1 MDNLSNYYDLFP
13 LNLRTIFV
21 GLNPVSKNEIT
32 EIRIRRGLPIIIYLY
47 TTPYFLSPYGKL
59 VNHYTADCL
68 TISDGDFDYIIN
80 NICNYSF
87 HSKINSML
95 KGYVTTEKGSRIG
108 IASKAVFKDNI
119 VSSVKEINSV
129 NIRIPK
135 EIKDCSRKILN
146 ILNVNSTPSII
157 IAGAPAS
164 GKTTLLRDMARLL
177 SSGFAGSYKKITI
190 IDERDEIASG
200 FNVGINTDVIRN
212 FSKAS
217 AIEMAVR
224 TMSPEIIIC
233 DEIGNEQELESIKF
247 GFSTGT
253 TFIVSVHAKD
263 EKNIC
268 NNRIINNLVKTGEF
282 DYLVLLKEYTNSF
295 DIYDLTGDTLENNR
309 KCYDNDIFLLHWN
322 DDCRL

>member
-13 LNLRTIFV
+13 LNLRTVLI
-21 GLNPVSKNEIT
+21 GLSQSAKNDVT
-32 EIRIRRGLPIIIYLY
+32 EIRIRRLLPIIIYLQKK
-47 TTPYFLSPYGKL
+47 PYFISSYGKL
-59 VNHYTADCL
+59 VNYYSADCL
-68 TISDGDFDYIIN
+68 TICDGDFDYIIN

-87 HSKINSML
+87 HSKVNSML

-108 IASKAVFKDNI
+108 IASKAVYKDNT
-119 VSSVKEINSV
+119 VTSVKEITSI

-135 EIKDCSRKILN
+135 EIKDCSRKLLN
-146 ILNVNSTPSII
+146 ILNINTTPCII

-177 SSGFAGSYKKITI
+177 SSGFAGKYMKVTV

-200 FNVGINTDVIRN
+200 FDVGINTDVIRN

-224 TMSPEIIIC
+224 TLSPEIIIC
-233 DEIGNEQELESIKF
+233 DEIGNEKELESIKF

-253 TFIVSVHAKD
+253 TFIVSVHAKNEND
-263 EKNIC
+263 IF
-268 NNRIINNLVKTGEF
+268 NNKIINSLVKTEKF
-282 DYLVLLKEYTNSF
+282 DYLVLLKDYTNSF
-295 DIYDLTGDTLENNR
+295 DIYDLTEDSNESNR
-309 KCYDNDIFLLHWN
+309 KCPDNDIFFFHRNNNSEL
-322 DDCRL
+322 